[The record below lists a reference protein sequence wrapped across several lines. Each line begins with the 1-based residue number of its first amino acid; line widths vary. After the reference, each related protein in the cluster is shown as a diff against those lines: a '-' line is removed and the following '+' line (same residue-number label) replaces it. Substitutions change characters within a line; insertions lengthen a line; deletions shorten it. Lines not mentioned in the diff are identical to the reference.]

1 MIASVSSLPPG
12 QVVPA
17 PSSAMPT
24 IADVSQ
30 NQTMEQAYEFSEDDA
45 ANLQEQLLSSLYQEI
60 SSERDEWVRVRAQ
73 SGIETDWRK
82 AEALYDGEDVSE
94 DGSMGLEDTLR
105 NGPAS
110 RSRPAGN
117 RSRVRINIVA
127 PAVDNQVARMCE
139 ILLPVDDKNWGIRPT
154 PNPAVSKALADG
166 RAVQDMQG
174 NHLGTM
180 AELAASAQNTAQMA
194 CKAMEREIDD
204 QLTESQY
211 NGECR
216 KLIFSAAK
224 LGTGVMK
231 GPFVVRIE
239 ERKWMSANQQIG
251 GMAVI
256 NAAMNITEKF
266 APASK
271 AVDIRSLYPDP
282 SCSDDIQRG
291 KGIYE
296 CKEITKKELR
306 ELAKRPGY
314 DPDAIRKVL
323 KQKPLI
329 IDVNDNKIDKSQA
342 RDDLYQIWE
351 YHGEVEPESFQ
362 LLRKY
367 TNRIA
372 GDGEG
377 EDIDP
382 LQSFSGCLIIV
393 NDVIVGALPMMT
405 ADNSLPYDFFQ
416 WKMRD
421 GSPFGSGI
429 PAAKETQQRVV
440 NAAWRQVMDNAG
452 ITVGPQLIMKKSAIT
467 PQNGKYEI
475 RPNKVWFANDDMDDV
490 RTAFTVVQIESRI
503 NELLGLLNTAM
514 QYADQESGSSPMMQ
528 GEQQQ
533 AGETLGGM
541 AMRWTNANGVHRM
554 RVKLFDDK
562 VTRPHIGRYYHWN
575 MQNSDKA
582 DIKGDFE
589 VDARG
594 STTLIE
600 RDIQNQAMVNVA
612 AMFQNPLFAPLL
624 KPEDALK
631 ATLKSWKLDPN
642 DFMKTDEEIAQGQQA
657 MQQAAQPQQGAQG
670 QEGDPRGDGQMQM
683 KQMQLQMKQMDIQNA
698 AAQRQ
703 HEIQMEGTH
712 DQNRQYE
719 IELQQQNQNTRLAEL
734 ERSNQVKLQ
743 VARMNN
749 QNSANTAIGIAQ
761 MRSQQ
766 EALKIDSRHQLFNA
780 EAALKVQQG
789 SGL

>member
-1 MIASVSSLPPG
+1 MSSLPLG
-12 QVVPA
+12 QA
-17 PSSAMPT
+17 ISTPSSVMPAME
-24 IADVSQ
+24 DLSQ
-30 NQTMEQAYEFSEDDA
+30 NQMTEQAYELSEDDA
-45 ANLQEQLLSSLYQEI
+45 ASLQEQLLSSLYQEI
-60 SSERDEWVRVRAQ
+60 SSERDEWVRARAQ

-94 DGSMGLEDTLR
+94 DGSMGLEDALR

-154 PNPAVSKALADG
+154 PNPAVSKALTDG
-166 RAVQDMQG
+166 RAVQDVQG

-180 AELAASAQNTAQMA
+180 AELAVSAQNTAQLA

-239 ERKWMSANQQIG
+239 ERNWMSANRQIG
-251 GMAVI
+251 GMAVV
-256 NAAMNITEKF
+256 NAVMSITEKF

-306 ELAKRPGY
+306 ALAKRPGY

-329 IDVNDNKIDKSQA
+329 VDVNDNKIDKSQA

-382 LQSFSGCLIIV
+382 LQSFAGCLIIV

-405 ADNSLPYDFFQ
+405 ADNSL
-416 WKMRD
+416 
-421 GSPFGSGI
+421 
-429 PAAKETQQRVV
+429 E
-440 NAAWRQVMDNAG
+440 NH
-452 ITVGPQLIMKKSAIT
+452 
-467 PQNGKYEI
+467 
-475 RPNKVWFANDDMDDV
+475 
-490 RTAFTVVQIESRI
+490 
-503 NELLGLLNTAM
+503 
-514 QYADQESGSSPMMQ
+514 
-528 GEQQQ
+528 Q
-533 AGETLGGM
+533 AG
-541 AMRWTNANGVHRM
+541 W
-554 RVKLFDDK
+554 
-562 VTRPHIGRYYHWN
+562 
-575 MQNSDKA
+575 
-582 DIKGDFE
+582 
-589 VDARG
+589 
-594 STTLIE
+594 
-600 RDIQNQAMVNVA
+600 
-612 AMFQNPLFAPLL
+612 
-624 KPEDALK
+624 
-631 ATLKSWKLDPN
+631 
-642 DFMKTDEEIAQGQQA
+642 
-657 MQQAAQPQQGAQG
+657 
-670 QEGDPRGDGQMQM
+670 
-683 KQMQLQMKQMDIQNA
+683 
-698 AAQRQ
+698 
-703 HEIQMEGTH
+703 
-712 DQNRQYE
+712 
-719 IELQQQNQNTRLAEL
+719 
-734 ERSNQVKLQ
+734 
-743 VARMNN
+743 
-749 QNSANTAIGIAQ
+749 
-761 MRSQQ
+761 
-766 EALKIDSRHQLFNA
+766 
-780 EAALKVQQG
+780 
-789 SGL
+789 

>member
-1 MIASVSSLPPG
+1 MIPDNRLA
-12 QVVPA
+12 PA
-17 PSSAMPT
+17 QLAAMPQPET
-24 IADVSQ
+24 GGDRGDVGLAA
-30 NQTMEQAYEFSEDDA
+30 EYEFSEEDVAD
-45 ANLQEQLLSSLYQEI
+45 LQEQLLARLYDEI
-60 SSERDEWVRVRAQ
+60 SGERDEWVSARAE
-73 SGIETDWRK
+73 SGVEGDWRR
-82 AEALYDGEDVSE
+82 AEALYNGEDVTD
-94 DGSMGLEDTLR
+94 DGSSGLEDVLR
-105 NGPAS
+105 NGPGP
-110 RSRPAGN
+110 RSRTGGG

-154 PNPAVSKALADG
+154 PNAAVSKALTDG
-166 RAVQDMQG
+166 RPVQDIQG
-174 NHLGTM
+174 NPMGTM
-180 AELAASAQNTAQMA
+180 ADVAASVQNAAQLA

-204 QLTESQY
+204 QLTEAQY

-239 ERKWMSANQQIG
+239 ERTWQAASRQNGPSLISNAVMS
-251 GMAVI
+251 I
-256 NAAMNITEKF
+256 NEKF
-266 APASK
+266 APSSR

-306 ELAKRPGY
+306 ALARRPGY
-314 DPDAIRKVL
+314 NPDAVRKVL
-323 KQKPLI
+323 RQKPLI
-329 IDVNDNKIDKSQA
+329 VDVNDSRIDKSQA
-342 RDDLYQIWE
+342 LGDLYQIWE
-351 YHGEVEPESFQ
+351 YHGEVDPESFQ
-362 LLRKY
+362 LLKKY

-372 GDGEG
+372 GDMGDE
-377 EDIDP
+377 EIDP

-393 NDVIVGALPMMT
+393 NDVIIGALPMMT

-416 WKMRD
+416 WKVCD
-421 GSPFGSGI
+421 GSPFGNGI

-503 NELLGLLNTAM
+503 NELLGLLNAAM
-514 QYADQESGSSPMMQ
+514 QYADQESNTSPMMH

-541 AMRWTNANGVHRM
+541 SMRWANANGVHRM

-575 MQNSDKA
+575 MQNSEKP

-594 STTLIE
+594 SSTLIE
-600 RDIQNQAMVNVA
+600 RDIQNQAMANVA
-612 AMFQNPLFAPLL
+612 AMFQNPLFAPML

-657 MQQAAQPQQGAQG
+657 AQQQAAQGQQPDNGPDNQKAETQL
-670 QEGDPRGDGQMQM
+670 QM
-683 KQMQLQMKQMDIQNA
+683 KQMQLQMKQMEMQNA
-698 AAQRQ
+698 TAQRQ
-703 HEIQMEGTH
+703 HDMQMGGTH
-712 DQNRQYE
+712 DQNRQHE
-719 IELQQQNQNTRLAEL
+719 IELQQQNQNARLSEM

-749 QNSANTAIGIAQ
+749 QNSANTAMGVAK
-761 MRSQQ
+761 MRAQQ
-766 EALKIDSRHQLFNA
+766 EALKIDSKHQLFNA
-780 EAALKVQQG
+780 EAALKVERG